1 MKISIIGGGSSY
13 TPELIEGIINNKN
26 IDIKEIVLCD
36 IKDGQEKLD
45 IIYDLSRR
53 MLKKANLD
61 IKIKKTLDKKEAI
74 ENSSFVISQ
83 IRVGGLKS
91 RLNDEKIPLKYDL
104 LGQETTGVGGFFKAL
119 RTIPVIFEICDYIE
133 KYAKDAYLINF
144 ANPAGIVTQAVLKH
158 KNTKVIGVC
167 NVPITMKNMISD
179 LLKLDKNKLE
189 INFIGLNHFVY
200 IHDIYY
206 ERRDIFD
213 DLLKVLET
221 KNINMKNIDD
231 LKFDM
236 DLLKSLR
243 LIPCPYH
250 KYFYMK
256 DKMLKKQQI
265 SLKTNNLR
273 ANQVIKIEKDLF
285 EVYKK
290 NSLDEK
296 PIELEKRGGSYYSDV
311 AISLIDSISNDKRDI
326 HVLNVLN
333 NGVINSLPKDS
344 VIETNCIVGK
354 NGIKP
359 IKNKYSKLNNVIG
372 MLRSIKSYE
381 DLTIESVYS
390 KNKEKAILALIE
402 NPLIVDYDKAKL
414 VFEDM
419 LEVNKKYI
427 KFD

>member
-13 TPELIEGIINNKN
+13 TPELIEGIINNKD
-26 IDIKEIVLCD
+26 IDVKEIALCD
-36 IKDGQEKLD
+36 IKEGKEKLD
-45 IIYDLSRR
+45 IIYDLSNR
-53 MLKKANLD
+53 MIKKSGLN
-61 IKIKKTLDKKEAI
+61 IKLKKTLDKKQAI

-83 IRVGGLKS
+83 IRVGGLKA
-91 RLNDEKIPLKYDL
+91 RLNDERIPLKYNL

-119 RTIPVIFEICDYIE
+119 RTIPATFEICDYIQ

-144 ANPAGIVTQAVLKH
+144 SNPAGIITQAVLKH

-179 LLKLDKNKLE
+179 LMKLDKDKLE
-189 INFIGLNHFVY
+189 INFIGLNHLVY

-206 ERRDIFD
+206 DGKDIFD

-221 KNINMKNIDD
+221 GNINMKNIDD

-236 DLLKSLR
+236 DLLNSLR

-256 DKMLKKQQI
+256 DTMLKKQQE
-265 SLKTNNLR
+265 SLKTDSLR
-273 ANQVIKIEKDLF
+273 ATKVIEIEKDLF
-285 EVYKK
+285 KVYKK
-290 NSLDEK
+290 SSLDEK

-311 AISLIDSISNDKRDI
+311 AISLIDSISNDKKDI
-326 HVLNVLN
+326 HVVNVLN
-333 NGVINSLPKDS
+333 NGIIDQLPQDC
-344 VIETNCIVGK
+344 VIETNCVVK
-354 NGIKP
+354 KQGIEP
-359 IKNKYSKLNNVIG
+359 IKNDYNKLNKVIG
-372 MLRSIKSYE
+372 LLRSVKSYE
-381 DLTIESVYS
+381 DLTIESVYT
-390 KNKEKAILALIE
+390 KDKKKAILALIE

-419 LEVNKKYI
+419 LKVNSDYI